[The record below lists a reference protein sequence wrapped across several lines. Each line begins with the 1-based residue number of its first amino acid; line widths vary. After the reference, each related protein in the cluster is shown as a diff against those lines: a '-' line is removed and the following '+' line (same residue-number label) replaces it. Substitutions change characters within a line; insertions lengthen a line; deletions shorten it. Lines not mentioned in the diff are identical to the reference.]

1 MYKGN
6 PFQPWRF
13 LTSRLANSRARTF
26 AHSLRIQCT
35 KDILDCA
42 ETYKAD
48 SARRENVERQ
58 GQWHRYRSSH
68 TLFDECIKRPKRSDY
83 RKGIEDGRIHWRAE
97 DNAFGGSSRVCRTVA
112 WWMET
117 RTHYSP
123 FFLNPVP
130 SRRSRP
136 SFLSLSLSFSA
147 RTQMSLTSSSSSL
160 FLRFPRYKSD
170 PSDAGQFVARAWT
183 QSPVSTQSLCV
194 ILDSVGMSDPLKG
207 QHLILDQLWFTVLFP
222 RIERLGRKKMWR
234 IGKCQQCGW
243 FLNCVV
249 EVLEDWNN
257 SRWSEKYF
265 KDIFRKIVQLKL
277 CKNWSS
283 FNS

>member
-1 MYKGN
+1 MAGSTGERKIMHSVVRVACVEPLPDGWRRVPTIPHSSSI
-6 PFQPWRF
+6 PF
-13 LTSRLANSRARTF
+13 
-26 AHSLRIQCT
+26 HS
-35 KDILDCA
+35 
-42 ETYKAD
+42 
-48 SARRENVERQ
+48 VV
-58 GQWHRYRSSH
+58 
-68 TLFDECIKRPKRSDY
+68 P
-83 RKGIEDGRIHWRAE
+83 GRH
-97 DNAFGGSSRVCRTVA
+97 S
-112 WWMET
+112 
-117 RTHYSP
+117 
-123 FFLNPVP
+123 
-130 SRRSRP
+130 
-136 SFLSLSLSFSA
+136 SLSLSFSA

-277 CKNWSS
+277 CKNRSS